1 MAAQREPRGHVAQLK
16 FVVPSS
22 GTYAFSVMVL
32 SDYWI
37 GVDAKYPVKI
47 KVGRKTQE
55 VIDARAA
62 AAAGKNLSSK
72 KKKAISD
79 KKKPEGGA
87 ADTTEGAD
95 LKSGEKV
102 GEIVE
107 EITTAM
113 TAMTAT
119 TATTKDATAT
129 IRVAIAIT
137 RRTKPAPRNP
147 ATRKRMRRFC
157 NAGGSAGRN
166 RPRRSRRTRRS
177 C

>member
-37 GVDAKYPVKI
+37 GVDAKDPVKI

-102 GEIVE
+102 
-107 EITTAM
+107 
-113 TAMTAT
+113 
-119 TATTKDATAT
+119 
-129 IRVAIAIT
+129 
-137 RRTKPAPRNP
+137 
-147 ATRKRMRRFC
+147 
-157 NAGGSAGRN
+157 
-166 RPRRSRRTRRS
+166 
-177 C
+177 